1 MVPPGQAKADWT
13 IVRALSEVLGARLP
27 YDDVAS
33 VRARM
38 AQVAPHFAASET
50 VQPSVWLNGDTYA
63 HRTASTKTDAAPLAS
78 SVANFFQT
86 DSISRASV
94 TMARCT
100 ATYNAP

>member
-1 MVPPGQAKADWT
+1 M
-13 IVRALSEVLGARLP
+13 
-27 YDDVAS
+27 
-33 VRARM
+33 
-38 AQVAPHFAASET
+38 APHFAAAET

-63 HRTASTKTDAAPLAS
+63 HRTATAKTDAAPLAS
-78 SVANFFQT
+78 SVTNFFQT